1 MQVDRD
7 ERGRQFMVI
16 GIGSSKW
23 NVSKDVHQTNF
34 TTNWK
39 QKNEGSEE
47 RISRGQD
54 ATNVGENTL
63 LRWGIA
69 TEKAADDKSGSP
81 NKSIV
86 ETTTN
91 LYTGTLKKDK
101 SSKSQDE
108 IMQVLAFSR
117 ICPETNQ
124 EFSTGMIMRKMH
136 ICGTAD
142 QNNSHENWEISILT
156 MKKARTK
163 VQNFRLKLKK
173 DFQIRTHGTRK
184 EHHRRD
190 KLEWRNKNK

>member
-7 ERGRQFMVI
+7 ERGRRFMVI

-34 TTNWK
+34 TRNWK

-47 RISRGQD
+47 WNSRGQD
-54 ATNVGENTL
+54 ATNDSENTL
-63 LRWGIA
+63 LRWVIA
-69 TEKAADDKSGSP
+69 TEKTADDKSGWP
-81 NKSIV
+81 NKLIV

-91 LYTGTLKKDK
+91 LYTCTLKKDK

-108 IMQVLAFSR
+108 IIQMLVFSR
-117 ICPETNQ
+117 ICPGTNE
-124 EFSTGMIMRKMH
+124 EFSMDIIMRKMH
-136 ICGTAD
+136 ICGIAD
-142 QNNSHENWEISILT
+142 QDNSHENWEISILT
-156 MKKARTK
+156 IKKARIK
-163 VQNFRLKLKK
+163 VQNFRLKSKK
-173 DFQIRTHGTRK
+173 DFQIRTYGNRK